1 MKRVEICV
9 QDEAGQV
16 ISMQEWPLEVGSGR
30 FEEIE
35 QAVEALRRVMLPKLE
50 ADLLGHEQAQ
60 FVQALKKTLLTA

>member
-1 MKRVEICV
+1 MKRIEIRV

-16 ISMQEWPLEVGSGR
+16 ISVQEWALELGSGR

-60 FVQALKKTLLTA
+60 VVQTLKKTPPTA